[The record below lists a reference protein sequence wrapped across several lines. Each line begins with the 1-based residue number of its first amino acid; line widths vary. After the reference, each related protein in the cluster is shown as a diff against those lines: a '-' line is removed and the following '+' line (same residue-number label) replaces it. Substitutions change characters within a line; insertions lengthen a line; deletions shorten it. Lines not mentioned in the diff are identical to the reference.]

1 MSCVAFT
8 ISNWLLSAA
17 DVYFI
22 VKNIIRAT
30 RDTVGSYRIQHRLV
44 HEFAKHYPS
53 FRAPRFRALGIMFLQ
68 QPRNIGCIAIES
80 TEDSDRPVF
89 LRLADRITERDRE
102 TEESAPPPEGSVTS
116 R

>member
-30 RDTVGSYRIQHRLV
+30 RDTVASYR
-44 HEFAKHYPS
+44 
-53 FRAPRFRALGIMFLQ
+53 
-68 QPRNIGCIAIES
+68 
-80 TEDSDRPVF
+80 D
-89 LRLADRITERDRE
+89 
-102 TEESAPPPEGSVTS
+102 SAPARP
-116 R
+116 